1 MAIDGAMIA
10 IREQADK
17 LAAMVQAYSNNRD
30 RQVQIDVKNYG
41 CKELGWICRI
51 EVKS

>member
-10 IREQADK
+10 IQEQADR
-17 LAAMVQAYSNNRD
+17 LAAMVQAYSNQRNKS
-30 RQVQIDVKNYG
+30 VQFEVRNHG

>member
-10 IREQADK
+10 IQEQANK
-17 LAAMVQAYSNNRD
+17 LAAMVQAYSNTKD
-30 RQVQIDVKNYG
+30 KSVQIDVKNYG
-41 CKELGWICRI
+41 GKELGWICRI